1 MGSPGENILL
11 SIQEVSK
18 IVQESS
24 NVSCRLDPV
33 PTWLLK
39 SCLDVLTPPI
49 SDMVNLS
56 FLSDHV
62 PENWRTAVVFPLLK
76 KTGLYLVYKNF
87 RPVSSLPFIAM
98 VVEKVALQKLLVHCE

>member
-1 MGSPGENILL
+1 M
-11 SIQEVSK
+11 SK

-33 PTWLLK
+33 STWLLN

-49 SDMVNLS
+49 SEMVNLS
-56 FLSDHV
+56 FLSGHV

-87 RPVSSLPFIAM
+87 GPVSSLPFISK
-98 VVEKVALQKLLVHCE
+98 VVEKATLQHLLVHCE